1 MFIGTTFSN
10 RCTAVY
16 VCVFVCLSVCVCVCV
31 CVCVYNLCF
40 PPSHPP
46 SFSLPLSLCLPAPS
60 SGGDSIVG
68 SSYRAGSSSAGGREG
83 GGGGKETER
92 RGREDWGVD
101 GGSVDMGV
109 GNGAGHGIVPRV
121 ASPEVSLAFT
131 SCDAGY
137 SCCL

>member
-1 MFIGTTFSN
+1 MS
-10 RCTAVY
+10 AVAIARA
-16 VCVFVCLSVCVCVCV
+16 VA
-31 CVCVYNLCF
+31 
-40 PPSHPP
+40 
-46 SFSLPLSLCLPAPS
+46 AP
-60 SGGDSIVG
+60 GE
-68 SSYRAGSSSAGGREG
+68 EG

-131 SCDAGY
+131 SCDPGY
-137 SCCL
+137 LCCPVCMNRHVCLNTHVRIKRGFRV